1 MTYRVLILL
10 LITFAVP
17 PRSNAQSAPHIR
29 FLDPILKELFDH
41 GMTQSPTLRA
51 LVEKVEAAPILV
63 FIEGDIRMP
72 LYVGAR
78 LNFVTSVNGLRYVR
92 VDIDCT
98 LSPRRQI
105 ALLAHE
111 LQHALEIGQRTDI
124 LDADGMESL
133 YEEIGFQSNDNGSHK
148 SYETEAAKAIQRAV
162 DDELGMRQ
170 GRGTTGANA
179 Y

>member
-1 MTYRVLILL
+1 M
-10 LITFAVP
+10 
-17 PRSNAQSAPHIR
+17 
-29 FLDPILKELFDH
+29 
-41 GMTQSPTLRA
+41 
-51 LVEKVEAAPILV
+51 

-179 Y
+179 N